1 MKRSPDRAASISLS
15 CRVLARLLD
24 YPSDE
29 MLAALPELLDALR
42 QERALSPA
50 RLAEIE
56 ALAATLSRGERFA
69 VQGRYVETFDRGRAT
84 SLHMFEHVHGDSRER
99 GPALVDLAK
108 TYEQAG
114 VFFDGHVRPHDASR
128 QPPEGDAPTWDG
140 PAFTRELPD
149 YLPVVLEFASTQ
161 PSAVAREFL
170 GEMTH
175 ILNAI
180 HTALIKREHN
190 PYAAAIGA
198 VLELAGEKPQAVQIT
213 VDEPLDEAWVEPAAF
228 DGCSTKGQ
236 GRPDQPQPIQ
246 IVRKSSAAHQASQG
260 VRP

>member
-1 MKRSPDRAASISLS
+1 MSSKNHPISLS

-29 MLAALPELLDALR
+29 MLAVLPELREALH
-42 QERALSPA
+42 QESALSPA
-50 RLAEIE
+50 RLAELD
-56 ALAATLSRGERFA
+56 ALAAVLARGESYA
-69 VQGRYVETFDRGRAT
+69 VQARYVESFDRGRAT

-114 VFFDGHVRPHDASR
+114 VFFDAK
-128 QPPEGDAPTWDG
+128 
-140 PAFTRELPD
+140 ELPD

-161 PSAVAREFL
+161 PPAVAREFL
-170 GEMTH
+170 AEMAH

-180 HTALIKREHN
+180 HSALIKRDN
-190 PYAAAIGA
+190 LPYAAAIGA
-198 VLELAGEKPQAVQIT
+198 VLELAGEKPQAVSIT
-213 VDEPLDEAWVEPAAF
+213 VDEPLDEAWLEPAAF
-228 DGCSTKGQ
+228 DGCSSKGQ
-236 GRPDQPQPIQ
+236 SKPGAPQPIY
-246 IVRKSSAAHQASQG
+246 IVRKTASSAASQG

>member
-1 MKRSPDRAASISLS
+1 MTSKQIQAISLS
-15 CRVLARLLD
+15 CRVLAKLLD

-29 MLAALPELLDALR
+29 TRALLPELLQALQ

-50 RLAEIE
+50 RLAEVE
-56 ALAATLSRGERFA
+56 ALVGRIGTRDAFA
-69 VQGRYVETFDRGRAT
+69 VQALYVESFDRGRAT

-114 VFFDGHVRPHDASR
+114 MFFDAS
-128 QPPEGDAPTWDG
+128 
-140 PAFTRELPD
+140 ELPD

-161 PSAVAREFL
+161 PPTVAREFL
-170 GEMTH
+170 GEMAH

-180 HTALIKREHN
+180 HTALIKREN

-213 VDEPLDEAWVEPAAF
+213 PDEPMDEAWAEPPAF
-228 DGCSTKGQ
+228 DGCSSKGQ
-236 GRPDQPQPIQ
+236 SRPGAPQPIH
-246 IVRKSSAAHQASQG
+246 IVKKNPSQEG
-260 VRP
+260 ARI

>member
-1 MKRSPDRAASISLS
+1 MTSKQNQAISLS
-15 CRVLARLLD
+15 CRVLAKLLD

-29 MLAALPELLDALR
+29 TRALLPELLQALQ

-50 RLAEIE
+50 RLAEMQ
-56 ALAATLSRGERFA
+56 ALVTRLARPGQDGAFA
-69 VQGRYVETFDRGRAT
+69 VQALYVESFDRGRAT

-114 VFFDGHVRPHDASR
+114 MFFDAS
-128 QPPEGDAPTWDG
+128 
-140 PAFTRELPD
+140 ELPD

-161 PSAVAREFL
+161 PPAVAREFL
-170 GEMTH
+170 GEMAH

-180 HTALIKREHN
+180 HTALIKREN

-213 VDEPLDEAWVEPAAF
+213 PDEPMDEAWAEPPAF
-228 DGCSTKGQ
+228 DGCSSKGQ
-236 GRPDQPQPIQ
+236 SRPGAPQPIH
-246 IVRKSSAAHQASQG
+246 IVKKNPSQEG
-260 VRP
+260 ARI

>member
-1 MKRSPDRAASISLS
+1 MSKKQPSSISLS

-29 MLAALPELLDALR
+29 MLAALPELLGALQ

-56 ALAATLSRGERFA
+56 ALAATLSRGERFT

-114 VFFDGHVRPHDASR
+114 VFFDAK
-128 QPPEGDAPTWDG
+128 
-140 PAFTRELPD
+140 ELPD

-161 PSAVAREFL
+161 PPALAREFL
-170 GEMTH
+170 AEMAH

-180 HTALIKREHN
+180 HTALIKRGHN

-236 GRPDQPQPIQ
+236 GRPEQPQPIH
-246 IVRKSSAAHQASQG
+246 IVRKNTAVNHASQG